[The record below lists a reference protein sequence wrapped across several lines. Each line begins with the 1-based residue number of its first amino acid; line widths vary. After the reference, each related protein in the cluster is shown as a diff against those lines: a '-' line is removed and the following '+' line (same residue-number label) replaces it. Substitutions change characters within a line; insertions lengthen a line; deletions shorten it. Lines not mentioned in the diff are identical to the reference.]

1 LSAGWPALRAGMSS
15 HGEIPPR
22 RKGRDMLEL
31 MLRFAWFVAGWG
43 GAFICFM
50 LGYLLVLAW
59 AGSRRP

>member
-1 LSAGWPALRAGMSS
+1 
-15 HGEIPPR
+15 
-22 RKGRDMLEL
+22 MLEL